1 MLISKTYYCGICST
15 KPDQL
20 SHHKLHINTQKHK
33 DKKEIF
39 EFKLS
44 KLSDNEKMIQYNI
57 IDTNEILKKIELI
70 INNKTIQNIQETMN
84 KIELSNNISN
94 KEALKDK
101 IHEIHNYLR
110 NNGAGYGMNA
120 LKVFNIIYSLKKI
133 TENNLLDKVNL
144 CPECNFSYILDLANN
159 NKHEELSCVF
169 KQILDSI
176 YASNLNKFL
185 FYEIPK
191 NINGNILSYLIKE
204 IDNITIIENTCNVL
218 LSGKIYEYFM
228 IE

>member
-1 MLISKTYYCGICST
+1 
-15 KPDQL
+15 
-20 SHHKLHINTQKHK
+20 
-33 DKKEIF
+33 
-39 EFKLS
+39 
-44 KLSDNEKMIQYNI
+44 
-57 IDTNEILKKIELI
+57 
-70 INNKTIQNIQETMN
+70 MN
-84 KIELSNNISN
+84 KIELINNISN
-94 KEALKDK
+94 QEKLKDK

-110 NNGAGYGMNA
+110 NSGAGYGMNA
-120 LKVFNIIYSLKKI
+120 MKYFNIIYGLKKI
-133 TENNLLDKVNL
+133 TEKNLLDKVTTSKSIILNDRCNEKIEFSLPVNL

-159 NKHEELSCVF
+159 NKHEELSGVF